1 MQMMM
6 MMMMMMMELKMI
18 KDEHEV
24 VSQLHY
30 HLYSGL

>member
-1 MQMMM
+1 MMM
-6 MMMMMMMELKMI
+6 MMMTMELKML

-24 VSQLHY
+24 VSRLHY

>member
-6 MMMMMMMELKMI
+6 MMMMTMELKMI

-24 VSQLHY
+24 VSRLHY
-30 HLYSGL
+30 HLHSGL